1 MVRIERIDS
10 DIAKSKKAGSE
21 IFKKMHAK
29 EIDILIGTQIITKG
43 HDFPDVGLVVVIF
56 ADGLMNI
63 PDFRSAEKAFQI
75 LTQVLGRA
83 GRGEDRG
90 EIAVQTFIPNN
101 YLLQY
106 TASHNTKGFYEKEL
120 EIRKEYG
127 YPPYARIIALK
138 LIDKNIETLKETA
151 SNLKKIIAGIVEADI
166 NQGNFANNISV
177 LGPSP
182 CPLEKIKNDFRY
194 QLILKAPPPAAGLHR
209 LIDMLR
215 ADARLSKKFSS
226 GKIAVDVDPDV
237 LM

>member
-1 MVRIERIDS
+1 
-10 DIAKSKKAGSE
+10 
-21 IFKKMHAK
+21 
-29 EIDILIGTQIITKG
+29 
-43 HDFPDVGLVVVIF
+43 
-56 ADGLMNI
+56 MNI

-90 EIAVQTFIPNN
+90 KIAVQTFIPDN
-101 YLLQY
+101 YLLQF
-106 TASHNTKGFYEKEL
+106 TASHDTKGFYEKEL

-127 YPPYARIIALK
+127 YPPYTKIIALK

-151 SNLKKIIAGIVEADI
+151 LNLKKIIGGIIESNI
-166 NQGNFANNISV
+166 KSGNFANNISI

-182 CPLEKIKNDFRY
+182 CPIEKIKNDFRY
-194 QLILKAPPPAAGLHR
+194 QLILKAPSPAVNLHR
-209 LIDMLR
+209 LVDMLR
-215 ADARLSKKFSS
+215 MDERLSKNFSS